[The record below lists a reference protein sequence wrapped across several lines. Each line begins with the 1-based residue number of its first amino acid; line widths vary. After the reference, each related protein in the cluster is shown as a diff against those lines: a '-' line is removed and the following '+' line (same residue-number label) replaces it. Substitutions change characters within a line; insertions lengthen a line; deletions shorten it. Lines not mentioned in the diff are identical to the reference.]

1 MLQQDLC
8 ILTFFSSHV
17 LMMMMIII
25 IICKGHTPGSILTPT
40 TYTSK
45 HRQDECQYK
54 VPVNIVNE
62 YNDAAVAAAAEMRT
76 RCGRGGAQTG
86 KLLTK
91 FVIN

>member
-1 MLQQDLC
+1 
-8 ILTFFSSHV
+8 
-17 LMMMMIII
+17 MMMIII
-25 IICKGHTPGSILTPT
+25 IICKEHTPGSILTPT
-40 TYTSK
+40 IHTSK

-62 YNDAAVAAAAEMRT
+62 YNDAAEMGT
-76 RCGRGGAQTG
+76 RCGQGGRAQTG